1 MIDLQGIFGKLLA
14 FFGASPTGTRA
25 EFEAGVVGAGIA
37 TAAEV
42 ALFAD
47 RFLAIGDDMGL
58 IASANFDALMTK
70 AAAVGLAKAGS
81 GARAIYD
88 RMLQLVDFR
97 IADLQAKL
105 DQVRAA
111 LVAVSAELPLI
122 VTGRAWIAINA
133 PGGAALKAAV
143 LHAIDL
149 GAADLTANKAAF
161 ERLIAR
167 YEDQIRQLGGE
178 PT

>member
-1 MIDLQGIFGKLLA
+1 MIDLQGIFDRLLQ
-14 FFGASPTGTRA
+14 FFEASPAGTRA
-25 EFEAGVVGAGIA
+25 EFEAGVVGSGIA

-42 ALFAD
+42 ALFVD
-47 RFLAIGDDMGL
+47 RFLAIGDGMGL
-58 IASANFDALMTK
+58 IPTADFDALMVK
-70 AAAVGLAKAGS
+70 AAAVGLAKARS

-88 RMLQLVDFR
+88 RLLQLADFR
-97 IADLQAKL
+97 IADLQTKL
-105 DQVRAA
+105 DDVRGLLAA
-111 LVAVSAELPLI
+111 VTAELPL
-122 VTGRAWIAINA
+122 VATGRAWIAINA

>member
-14 FFGASPTGTRA
+14 FFETSPTGTRA
-25 EFEAGVVGAGIA
+25 EFEAGVVGSGVA

-42 ALFAD
+42 ALFVD
-47 RFLAIGDDMGL
+47 HFLRIGDEMGL
-58 IASANFDALMTK
+58 IGSADFDALMAK
-70 AAAVGLAKAGS
+70 AATVGLAKARS

-88 RMLQLVDFR
+88 RLTQLVDFR
-97 IADLQAKL
+97 IAELQAQL
-105 DQVRAA
+105 DQVRALLA
-111 LVAVSAELPLI
+111 AVTVELPLI
-122 VTGRAWIAINA
+122 ATGRAWIAINA

-167 YEDQIRQLGGE
+167 YEEQIRQLGGE